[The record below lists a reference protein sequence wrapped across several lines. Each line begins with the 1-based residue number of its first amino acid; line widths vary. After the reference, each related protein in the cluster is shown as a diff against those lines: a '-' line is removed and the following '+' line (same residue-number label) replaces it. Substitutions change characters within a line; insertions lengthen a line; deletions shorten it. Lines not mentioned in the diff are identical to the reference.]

1 MEKRDVPKNT
11 RKCTVL
17 ADNYALCCPKMHAS
31 WSIYKICKT
40 PMSVD
45 KTKIVLFR
53 AMGRRQDLQKSWSVD
68 KTKIALFR
76 SMGSDEILVC
86 RILYIF
92 AKVQS
97 LKNLVG

>member
-1 MEKRDVPKNT
+1 MVRIQDLPE
-11 RKCTVL
+11 
-17 ADNYALCCPKMHAS
+17 S
-31 WSIYKICKT
+31 W
-40 PMSVD
+40 SVD
-45 KTKIVLFR
+45 KTKIALFR

-68 KTKIALFR
+68 KTKIAFFR

-97 LKNLVG
+97 LKSLVG